1 MNKKYGLYM
10 IWGLIVGADLGIF
23 FGPAFQNTPLAIVLG
38 ALGNVFIIWFLVA
51 LVVERS
57 KAENKTDNQ

>member
-10 IWGLIVGADLGIF
+10 IFGLIIGADLGIF
-23 FGPAFQNTPLAIVLG
+23 FGPAIGNTPLAIVLG
-38 ALGNVFIIWFLVA
+38 ALGNIFSVWFLVV
-51 LVVERS
+51 LIVERS